1 MDQLTMR
8 QWRLVKEMSIEAAA
22 EACGVHPNTYAY
34 WEKKP
39 ENVKVKDA
47 VKVAQALGVSVKVK
61 LCEPKTIQ
69 RSEGKAKRVID
80 NRNL

>member
-22 EACGVHPNTYAY
+22 KACGVHPNTYAY
-34 WEKKP
+34 WEKNP

-47 VKVAQALGVSVKVK
+47 VKVAQALGVSVDDIFFTATQQNVARAT
-61 LCEPKTIQ
+61 E
-69 RSEGKAKRVID
+69 RG
-80 NRNL
+80 